1 MISMENWTTI
11 KNLKK
16 INPTMGTRTIAQLV
30 GVSRNTVKKVL
41 QEDGAPINK
50 KEKKGVK
57 KLNENIEPFE
67 GFIKESFLKKNLKAS
82 RILKDIQSKG
92 YKGSQYALYAYIR
105 EDLKPIKEDVQGN
118 NKKAFKS
125 YSTNP
130 GEQMQFDWAHYTVK
144 IDEKLVKIYIHQ
156 TILGF
161 SRLKS
166 FVVTLSMTQSDIFT
180 ALEDAFI
187 FYGGVCQRIQ
197 VDNAKVFIDNASV
210 NDFKWN
216 TRFLHFCG
224 FYGIKPT
231 RSLPAH
237 PWSKGKVE
245 KPFNYLEEHF
255 IAGNEFRNF
264 EDLQQ
269 RLKTFQDET
278 NNLLHGTTQE
288 ITIKRFQ
295 QKEQEYLKPLPID
308 INGEFKRYIGFK
320 EEFRKVTGDCLI
332 SYKGNK
338 YSVPH
343 FFATKEVW
351 LKVVYGNT
359 LQIYSNKNNLIAT
372 HILSLGKKEI
382 IINKDHFEGYR
393 KTNTTI
399 SVTISRLVKRFHNY
413 TNIQEFISNVKVQ
426 KRINPAD
433 HLLKIAN
440 LFEYYD
446 DVDCILAMDE
456 CFTLN
461 MFNANIIKGC
471 ITNNTTPKR
480 ETINLLNIELPKGDI
495 KRDLG
500 DYKL

>member
-1 MISMENWTTI
+1 MDNWTTI

-16 INPTMGTRTIAQLV
+16 INPTMGTRTIARLV
-30 GVSRNTVKKVL
+30 GVSRNTVKKAL
-41 QEDGAPINK
+41 QEDGAPIDK
-50 KEKKGVK
+50 KEGVK

-92 YKGSQYALYAYIR
+92 YQGSTWALYSYIR
-105 EDLKPIKEDVQGN
+105 NELKPIKEDVQGN
-118 NKKAFKS
+118 NKKAYKS

-130 GEQMQFDWAHYTVK
+130 AEQMQFDWAHYTVP
-144 IDEKLVKIYIHQ
+144 IDDKLIKIYIHQ

-166 FVVTLSMTQSDIFT
+166 FVVTLSMTQSDVFT
-180 ALEDAFI
+180 ALEDAFNM
-187 FYGGVCQRIQ
+187 FGGVCERIQ
-197 VDNAKVFIDNASV
+197 VDNAKVFVDNASI

-245 KPFNYLEEHF
+245 KPFDYLENHF
-255 IAGNEFRNF
+255 IAGNEFKNF

-269 RLKTFQDET
+269 RLKIFQDET
-278 NNLLHGTTQE
+278 NALLHGTTNE

-295 QKEQEYLKPLPID
+295 QKEQEFLKPLPFDNIT
-308 INGEFKRYIGFK
+308 GEIKRYVGFK
-320 EEFRKVTGDCLI
+320 EEFRKVAADCLI

-351 LKVVYGNT
+351 IKVVYGNT
-359 LQIYSNKNNLIAT
+359 LQIYSSKNNLIAT

-382 IINKDHFEGYR
+382 IINKDHFKGYR

-413 TNIQEFISNVKVQ
+413 INIHKFISNVKVQ
-426 KRINPAD
+426 KRIDPAT

-446 DVDCILAMDE
+446 DEDCILAMDE

-461 MFNANIIKGC
+461 IFNANIIKGC

-480 ETINLLNIELPKGDI
+480 ETINLLNIDLPKGDI